1 MRDLKAALENKVRG
15 KEFVRLGISDRCI
28 SIHNKIY
35 NYHTGYKWNF
45 IYEGS
50 EHATQSD
57 QCVLRLHNLTFSHL
71 QIALVKT
78 KSTNE
83 YSFYLKNEPSSRKIC
98 TLDRRRRDILKFD
111 MVNDKLVLARLKGDG
126 ENYWTLLDSNGNV
139 KNFPKLIKE
148 VFAKKQWES
157 IQIKEIKE

>member
-1 MRDLKAALENKVRG
+1 
-15 KEFVRLGISDRCI
+15 
-28 SIHNKIY
+28 
-35 NYHTGYKWNF
+35 
-45 IYEGS
+45 
-50 EHATQSD
+50 
-57 QCVLRLHNLTFSHL
+57 
-71 QIALVKT
+71 
-78 KSTNE
+78 
-83 YSFYLKNEPSSRKIC
+83 
-98 TLDRRRRDILKFD
+98 